1 MSAPGDGAGA
11 DAQAGGTPVIVTPA
25 LLRTWSLPATE
36 SSKYGRGQVLVVGG
50 ARGTP
55 GAAMLAALASLRAGA
70 GRLSLA
76 VADSVAVAV
85 AVALPE
91 SGVVGLP
98 ETASGSVRGD
108 AAERIAE
115 SVASSDAVLVGP
127 GLDDA
132 EETAGLLRALAPHVA
147 DDAHVVLD
155 AYALGVLPGLDD
167 VVERLGGR
175 LVLTPN
181 TGEAERLL
189 GREIGDGELP
199 DAVAE
204 IARRYRAVVTCYGE
218 VADPS
223 GRRWQMSTGYAGLAT
238 SGSGDVMAGVVCG
251 LLARG
256 ADPAQATC
264 WGTHLHAAAGDRLAA
279 RIGPT
284 GFLARELLDE
294 LPLVLAELS

>member
-1 MSAPGDGAGA
+1 MSSGDAPAGDRV
-11 DAQAGGTPVIVTPA
+11 QVVTPA
-25 LLRTWSLPATE
+25 LLRGWALPATE
-36 SSKYGRGQVLVVGG
+36 ASKYGRGQVLVVGG

-55 GAAMLAALASLRAGA
+55 GAAMLAAIASLRAGA

-76 VADSVAVAV
+76 VAESVAVAV
-85 AVALPE
+85 AVAIPE

-98 ETASGSVRGD
+98 ETRSGSVRGD
-108 AAERIAE
+108 GAQRLAE

-127 GLDDA
+127 GLDDPD
-132 EETAGLLRALAPHVA
+132 ETAALLRGLAPHVA
-147 DDAHVVLD
+147 DDARVVLD

-167 VVERLGGR
+167 VVDRLRGR

-204 IARRYRAVVTCYGE
+204 IARRYGAVVSCYGE
-218 VADPS
+218 VADAS
-223 GRRWQMSTGYAGLAT
+223 GRRWQMSTGFAGLAT
-238 SGSGDVMAGVVCG
+238 SGSGDVMAGAVCG

-256 ADPAQATC
+256 ADPAQAAC

-279 RIGPT
+279 RVGPT

-294 LPLVLAELS
+294 LPVVLAELS

>member
-1 MSAPGDGAGA
+1 MSSRSEAP
-11 DAQAGGTPVIVTPA
+11 TTTVVTPA
-25 LLRTWSLPATE
+25 LLRDWALPAVG

-55 GAAMLAALASLRAGA
+55 GAAMLAAIASLRAGA
-70 GRLSLA
+70 GRLTLA

-85 AVALPE
+85 AVAIPE

-108 AAERIAE
+108 GGERLAGT
-115 SVASSDAVLVGP
+115 VASSDAVLVGP
-127 GLDDA
+127 GLDDP
-132 EETAGLLRALAPHVA
+132 EETAGLLRGLAAHVGP
-147 DDAHVVLD
+147 DTRVVLD

-167 VVERLGGR
+167 VVERLADR

-189 GREIGDGELP
+189 GRPVDDGGLP

-204 IARRYRAVVTCYGE
+204 LAARYGAVVSCFGE
-218 VADPS
+218 VAAPD
-223 GRRWQMSTGYAGLAT
+223 GRRWQMSTGYGGLAT
-238 SGSGDVMAGVVCG
+238 SGSGDVMAGGLCG

-256 ADPAQATC
+256 ADLDQATC

-294 LPLVLAELS
+294 LPVVLAELGA

>member
-1 MSAPGDGAGA
+1 MSSPSETGAR
-11 DAQAGGTPVIVTPA
+11 PVIVTPA
-25 LLRTWSLPATE
+25 LLRDWPLPPTA

-50 ARGTP
+50 ARSTP

-76 VADSVAVAV
+76 VAESVAVAL
-85 AVALPE
+85 AVAIPE

-98 ETASGSVRGD
+98 ETATGSVRGEGAD
-108 AAERIAE
+108 RLAG
-115 SVASSDAVLVGP
+115 SLASSDAVLVGP

-132 EETAGLLRALAPHVA
+132 DEAAALLRGLAPHVGE
-147 DDAHVVLD
+147 DTSVVLD
-155 AYALGVLPGLDD
+155 AYALGVLPRLDD
-167 VVERLGGR
+167 VVERLSGR

-189 GREIGDGELP
+189 GRDIDSADLP

-204 IARRYRAVVTCYGE
+204 IARRYGAVVSCYGE
-218 VADPS
+218 VAAPD

-238 SGSGDVMAGVVCG
+238 SGSGDVMAGALSG

-256 ADPAQATC
+256 ADLAQATC

-294 LPLVLAELS
+294 LPVVLAELDT

>member
-1 MSAPGDGAGA
+1 MSTSEASGP
-11 DAQAGGTPVIVTPA
+11 QIVTPA
-25 LLRTWSLPATE
+25 LLRDWSLPATE

-55 GAAMLAALASLRAGA
+55 GAAMLAAVAALRAGA
-70 GRLSLA
+70 GRLTLA
-76 VADSVAVAV
+76 VAESVAVAV
-85 AVALPE
+85 AVAVPE
-91 SGVVGLP
+91 SGVLGLP
-98 ETASGSVRGD
+98 ETAGGSVRGD
-108 AAERIAE
+108 AAERIAGT
-115 SVASSDAVLVGP
+115 AGSSDAILVGP

-132 EETAGLLRALAPHVA
+132 EETAALLQGLAPHIGA
-147 DDAHVVLD
+147 DTPVLLD

-167 VVERLGGR
+167 VVAALAGR

-181 TGEAERLL
+181 TGEAARLL
-189 GREIGDGELP
+189 GEEIDPDALP

-204 IARRYRAVVTCYGE
+204 IARRYDAVVSCYGT

-223 GRRWQMSTGYAGLAT
+223 GRRWQMSTGYGGLAT
-238 SGSGDVMAGVVCG
+238 SGSGDVMAGALCG

-256 ADPAQATC
+256 ADRQQAAC

-284 GFLARELLDE
+284 GYLARELLDE
-294 LPLVLAELS
+294 LPVVLAELGA

>member
-1 MSAPGDGAGA
+1 MSSRSDERAGRAPA
-11 DAQAGGTPVIVTPA
+11 DDRPLIVTPA
-25 LLRTWSLPATE
+25 LLRGWPLPATG

-50 ARGTP
+50 ARATP

-85 AVALPE
+85 AVAIPE

-108 AAERIAE
+108 GAERIADD
-115 SVASSDAVLVGP
+115 VASSDAVLVGP
-127 GLDDA
+127 GLDDP
-132 EETAGLLRALAPHVA
+132 EQTAALLRGLVPHVA
-147 DDAHVVLD
+147 DDARVVLD
-155 AYALGVLPGLDD
+155 AFALGVLPGLDD
-167 VVERLGGR
+167 VVEALAGR

-189 GREIGDGELP
+189 DREIDDDALP

-204 IARRYRAVVTCYGE
+204 IARRYRAVVTCHGH

-223 GRRWQMSTGYAGLAT
+223 GRRWEMSTGYGGLAT
-238 SGSGDVMAGVVCG
+238 SGSGDVMAGALCG

-256 ADPAQATC
+256 ADTAQAAC

-294 LPLVLAELS
+294 LPVVLAELT

>member
-1 MSAPGDGAGA
+1 MSSRSEAPAA
-11 DAQAGGTPVIVTPA
+11 VVTPA
-25 LLRTWSLPATE
+25 LLRDWALPAVG

-55 GAAMLAALASLRAGA
+55 GAAMLAAIASLRAGA
-70 GRLSLA
+70 GRLTLA

-85 AVALPE
+85 AVAIPE

-98 ETASGSVRGD
+98 ETAAGSVRGD
-108 AAERIAE
+108 GAGRLAD
-115 SVASSDAVLVGP
+115 SVGSCDAVLVGP
-127 GLDDA
+127 GLDDP
-132 EETAGLLRALAPHVA
+132 EETAALLRGLAPHVGE
-147 DDAHVVLD
+147 DTRVVLD

-167 VVERLGGR
+167 VVERLAGR

-189 GREIGDGELP
+189 GRPIEPEELPEAVGEL
-199 DAVAE
+199 
-204 IARRYRAVVTCYGE
+204 ARRYGAVVRCYGE
-218 VADPS
+218 VAAPD
-223 GRRWQMSTGYAGLAT
+223 GRRWQMSTGYGGLAT
-238 SGSGDVMAGVVCG
+238 SGSGDVMAGALCG

-256 ADPAQATC
+256 ADLDQATC

-294 LPLVLAELS
+294 LPVVLAELGA

>member
-1 MSAPGDGAGA
+1 MSARSDGP
-11 DAQAGGTPVIVTPA
+11 AGGASAGDPPQVVTPA
-25 LLRTWSLPATE
+25 LLRRWPLPATE
-36 SSKYGRGQVLVVGG
+36 ASKYGRGQVLVVGG

-55 GAAMLAALASLRAGA
+55 GAAMLAAVASLRAGA
-70 GRLSLA
+70 GRLTLA

-85 AVALPE
+85 AVAIPE
-91 SGVVGLP
+91 SGVLGLP
-98 ETASGSVRGD
+98 ETPSGSVRGD
-108 AAERIAE
+108 GAERLAG

-127 GLDDA
+127 GLDDP
-132 EETAGLLRALAPHVA
+132 EETAGLLRGIAPHVPDGA
-147 DDAHVVLD
+147 RVVLD

-167 VVERLGGR
+167 VVDRLRGR

-189 GREIGDGELP
+189 GRELEDEELP

-204 IARRYRAVVTCYGE
+204 IARRYGAVVSCYGE

-238 SGSGDVMAGVVCG
+238 SGSGDVMAGAVCG

-256 ADPAQATC
+256 ADLQQAAC

-279 RIGPT
+279 RVGPT

-294 LPLVLAELS
+294 LPVVLAELT